1 MNFINV
7 FALKMKGNKRLRIT
21 KVILCTF
28 FIFMF
33 VFNVLY
39 FNDNYFQ
46 KINPHNESF
55 SQDNVEF
62 NADEINLA
70 AGLEI
75 FQDPFKV
82 NFSEIWSF
90 FKTNYESD
98 LTLDIKTYFREGND
112 IGDITDDKVYPV
124 DNLLLYK
131 TLLKDDTDAFETFD
145 TYLKLKESPLWYQSS
160 TEEDAYGFIRA
171 VDNTTGQIFDDKRY
185 LTDNLMPIFLLI
197 ENIGNDI
204 DDITINSISPKDS
217 IEEIFN
223 LINSTQFWDDTNE
236 GFNDHN
242 STTPIDKYTESN
254 MNAVL
259 AMLQIHRIYE
269 EVDPTNAIKDR
280 ALELANITIH
290 KLLDELWDTP
300 NGGGFSYYSD
310 PDWTYGGAFSDL
322 KYLQTN
328 ALGIITLLEYWIGSG
343 MQKDSPYLLNA
354 TYLFDKLDVLWD
366 SGFKAYERNRGNDWG
381 GGGGADSSIELE
393 PNAVMM
399 SACLKLFE
407 YTGNITYYDRAWDL
421 FNTFESSFYDGAVN
435 SYNTSIDPV
444 DNDKN
449 FYANLK
455 LCEAYLNAYDI
466 YNSTTL
472 NSFYNVTDEI
482 PDYIFYQDTLNITS
496 IYSFIKSNQY
506 YNVTTKTY
514 EQFTIEYYIDNATIN
529 YIFKNPEKVILN
541 TTTQQIIENSTT
553 LLYDI
558 TDTFEIENG
567 NYLQI
572 FTNCSNFGTAH
583 ILKQFNVTSGLINH
597 PIQGLPDILYQGP
610 VLNII
615 IPVNNTRNKD
625 INLTVYLEG
634 DNIINEIQD
643 VTFNTLVLTNVSFN
657 LATTLGATIGN
668 HTLSI
673 NFKNGTITYLEI
685 IIIIDIGNSFDYTN
699 LIYESFIVSGESAF
713 VSMNLIN
720 FLPNNTQT
728 FNVSF
733 FEDDSLIFK
742 EETFLFENEIKNV
755 YYNLYLTDT
764 ETHLVNVT
772 MEISKGST
780 VFYTKQFYVEIIQ
793 KFEILSV
800 SFPEIIP
807 QGVVAQFIMII
818 QNNQEQSESFTLYM
832 NGAPVET
839 NINGLGPGINRI
851 VAEVIPSINPYDF
864 GIVSYTFELRDSSGE
879 TVVQYYFEVR
889 LELSPSNLVFFYI
902 VPILIPIGIIL
913 LYKNKEIKHRLLR
926 R

>member
-1 MNFINV
+1 MNFIKG
-7 FALKMKGNKRLRIT
+7 FALKMKGNKGLRKT

-46 KINPHNESF
+46 KINPQNESF

-62 NADEINLA
+62 NTDEINLA
-70 AGLEI
+70 AGPEI

-82 NFSEIWSF
+82 NFSDIWSF
-90 FKTNYESD
+90 FKANYESD
-98 LTLDIKTYFREGND
+98 LALDIKTYFREGND
-112 IGDITDDKVYPV
+112 TGIITDDEVYPI

-131 TLLKDDTDAFETFD
+131 TLLKDDTNAFETFD

-160 TEEDAYGFIRA
+160 AEADAYGFIRA
-171 VDNTTGQIFDDKRY
+171 VDNTTGLIFDDKRY

-204 DDITINSISPKDS
+204 NSFTINSIYPKDS

-223 LINSTQFWDDTNE
+223 LINSTQFWDDEFE
-236 GFNDHN
+236 GFYNHN
-242 STTPIDKYTESN
+242 STTYKYTESN
-254 MNAVL
+254 MHAVL
-259 AMLQIHRIYE
+259 AMLQINRIYDE
-269 EVDPTNAIKDR
+269 IDPTSDIKNR
-280 ALELANITIH
+280 ALELANITIN
-290 KLLDELWDTP
+290 KLLDKLWD
-300 NGGGFSYYSD
+300 N
-310 PDWTYGGAFSDL
+310 TYGGFEYYGKNDWTSETGSTY
-322 KYLQTN
+322 KHLQTN
-328 ALGIITLLEYWIGSG
+328 ALGIITLLEYWIESG
-343 MQKDSPYLLNA
+343 MQKNSPYLQNA
-354 TYLFDKLDVLWD
+354 TYLFEKLEVLWD
-366 SGFKAYERNRGNDWG
+366 SGFNAYERNRGDDWG
-381 GGGGADSSIELE
+381 TSGQNTSIELE

-407 YTGNITYYDRAWDL
+407 YTGNITYYNRAWQL
-421 FNTFESSFYDGAVN
+421 FNTFESSFYDEAVN
-435 SYNTSIDPV
+435 SYKSSIDPV
-444 DNDKN
+444 DKDKN

-466 YNSTTL
+466 YDSTTL

-482 PDYIFYQDTLNITS
+482 PDYVFYQDTLNITS

-506 YNVTTKTY
+506 YNDTTKTY
-514 EQFTIEYYIDNATIN
+514 EQFTIEYNIDNATIN

-541 TTTQQIIENSTT
+541 TTTHQIIENSTT

-558 TDTFEIENG
+558 TDTFEIEKG
-567 NYLQI
+567 NYLQL
-572 FTNCSNFGTAH
+572 FANCSNFGTAH
-583 ILKQFNVTSGLINH
+583 ILKQFNVISGLINH
-597 PIQGLPDILYQGP
+597 SIQGLPDILYQGP
-610 VLNII
+610 VLNIT

-625 INLTVYLEG
+625 INLTVSLEG

-643 VTFNTLVLTNVSFN
+643 ITFNTLVLTNVSFN
-657 LATTLGATIGN
+657 LATTLGATIGP

-720 FLPNNTQT
+720 FLPDNTQT

-733 FEDDSLIFK
+733 FEDDSLILK
-742 EETFLFENEIKNV
+742 EEILLLENEIKSV
-755 YYNLYLTDT
+755 YYNLNLTDT

-780 VFYTKQFYVEIIQ
+780 VFYTKQFYVEIIK
-793 KFEILSV
+793 KFEILNV
-800 SFPEIIP
+800 FFPEIIS
-807 QGVVAQFIMII
+807 QGVAAQFIMMI

-839 NINGLGPGINRI
+839 NIDGLGPGINRI

-864 GIVSYTFELRDSSGE
+864 GIVSYTFELRDSSDE
-879 TVVQYYFEVR
+879 TVVHYYFEVR
-889 LELSPSNLVFFYI
+889 LELSPSNLIFFYI
-902 VPILIPIGIIL
+902 VPILIPIGVIL

>member
-1 MNFINV
+1 MNFIKG
-7 FALKMKGNKRLRIT
+7 FALKMKGNKGLRKT
-21 KVILCTF
+21 KVILCSF

-33 VFNVLY
+33 IFNVLY

-46 KINPHNESF
+46 KINPHNDF
-55 SQDNVEF
+55 ISQDNVEF

-70 AGLEI
+70 AGPEI

-82 NFSEIWSF
+82 NFDDIWSF
-90 FKTNYESD
+90 FKAKYESD
-98 LTLDIKTYFREGND
+98 LALDINTYFREGND
-112 IGDITDDKVYPV
+112 IGDITDDKVYPI

-160 TEEDAYGFIRA
+160 TDEDAYGFVRA
-171 VDNTTGQIFDDKRY
+171 VDNTTGQVFDDNRY

-223 LINSTQFWDDTNE
+223 LINSTQFWDDTYE
-236 GFNDHN
+236 GFYNHN
-242 STTPIDKYTESN
+242 ATTDKYAESN
-254 MNAVL
+254 MHAVL
-259 AMLQIHRIYE
+259 AMLQIHRIYDE
-269 EVDPTNAIKDR
+269 IDPTSDIKNR
-280 ALELANITIH
+280 ALELANITMN
-290 KLLDELWDTP
+290 KLVDKLWD
-300 NGGGFSYYSD
+300 NANGGFSYYSN
-310 PDWTYGGAFSDL
+310 PDWTYAGPGSNY
-322 KYLQTN
+322 KHLQTN

-343 MQKDSPYLLNA
+343 MQKDSLYLQNA
-354 TYLFDKLDVLWD
+354 THLFDKLEVLWN
-366 SGFKAYERNRGNDWG
+366 GTAYERNSDINWG
-381 GGGGADSSIELE
+381 GGGDSSIELE

-407 YTGNITYYDRAWDL
+407 YTGNFTYYNRTWDL
-421 FNTFESSFYDGAVN
+421 FNTFESSFYDGVVN
-435 SYNTSIDPV
+435 SYKTSIDPV
-444 DNDKN
+444 DRDKN

-482 PDYIFYQDTLNITS
+482 PDYVLYQDTLNITS

-506 YNVTTKTY
+506 YNVTTKSY
-514 EQFTIEYYIDNATIN
+514 EPFTIEYNIDNATIN

-541 TTTQQIIENSTT
+541 TTTQQMTENSTT

-558 TDTFEIENG
+558 TDTFEIEKG
-567 NYLQI
+567 NYLQL
-572 FTNCSNFGTAH
+572 FANCSNFGTAH

-597 PIQGLPDILYQGP
+597 SIQGLPDILYQGP
-610 VLNII
+610 VLNIT
-615 IPVNNTRNKD
+615 IPINNTRNKD

-634 DNIINEIQD
+634 DNIINQIQD
-643 VTFNTLVLTNVSFN
+643 ITFNTLVLTNVSFN

-673 NFKNGTITYLEI
+673 SFKNGTITYLEI

-699 LIYESFIVSGESAF
+699 LIYERFIVSGESAF

-720 FLPNNTQT
+720 FLPDNTQT

-733 FEDDSLIFK
+733 FEDDNLILK
-742 EETFLFENEIKNV
+742 EEILLLENEIKNV
-755 YYNLYLTDT
+755 YYNLNLTDT

-800 SFPEIIP
+800 SFPETIS
-807 QGVVAQFIMII
+807 QGAAAQFIMLI
-818 QNNQEQSESFTLYM
+818 QNNQEQSESFTLIM
-832 NGAPVET
+832 NGAPIET
-839 NINGLGPGINRI
+839 DIDELGPGINRI

-864 GIVSYTFELRDSSGE
+864 GIVSYTVELRDSSGE
-879 TVVQYYFEVR
+879 TVAQYYFEVR

>member
-7 FALKMKGNKRLRIT
+7 FALKMKGNKGFRKT

-46 KINPHNESF
+46 KINPTNDLI

-70 AGLEI
+70 AGPEI

-82 NFSEIWSF
+82 NFDDLWSF
-90 FKTNYESD
+90 FKANYESD
-98 LTLDIKTYFREGND
+98 LTLDVNTYFREGNYT
-112 IGDITDDKVYPV
+112 GDINIGDDKVYPI

-131 TLLKDDTDAFETFD
+131 TLLKDDMNAYETFD
-145 TYLKLKESPLWYQSS
+145 TYLKLKESPLWYQNS
-160 TEEDAYGFIRA
+160 TDDYDYAYGFVRA
-171 VDNTTGQIFDDKRY
+171 VDNTTGQIFDEKRY
-185 LTDNLMPIFLLI
+185 LTDNLMPISLLI

-223 LINSTQFWDDTNE
+223 LINSTQFWDDANE

-242 STTPIDKYTESN
+242 ATTDKYAESN

-280 ALELANITIH
+280 ALELANITIN
-290 KLLDELWDTP
+290 KLLEKLWDTP
-300 NGGGFSYYSD
+300 NGGGFSYYSNAT
-310 PDWTYGGAFSDL
+310 WGYEVAGSNY

-343 MQKDSPYLLNA
+343 MQKDSTYLQNA
-354 TYLFDKLDVLWD
+354 TYLFDKLDVLWN
-366 SGFKAYERNRGNDWG
+366 GTAYERNRDAGWDVDTG
-381 GGGGADSSIELE
+381 EIELE
-393 PNAVMM
+393 SNAVMM

-407 YTGNITYYDRAWDL
+407 YTGNITYYDRACNL
-421 FNTFESSFYDGAVN
+421 SNAFESYFYDGAVN
-435 SYNTSIDPV
+435 SYKTSIDPV

-482 PDYIFYQDTLNITS
+482 PDYIFYLDTLNITS

-506 YNVTTKTY
+506 YNVTTKNY
-514 EQFTIEYYIDNATIN
+514 EQFTIEYNIDNANIS
-529 YIFKNPEKVILN
+529 YIFKNPEKVILD
-541 TTTQQIIENSTT
+541 TTTHQMTENSTT

-558 TDTFEIENG
+558 TDTFEIEKG
-567 NYLQI
+567 YYLQL
-572 FTNCSNFGTAH
+572 FANCSNFDIAH
-583 ILKQFNVTSGLINH
+583 TLKQFNVISGLINH
-597 PIQGLPDILYQGP
+597 SIQGLPDILYQGP
-610 VLNII
+610 VSNII

-634 DNIINEIQD
+634 DNINSEIQD
-643 VTFNTLVLTNVSFN
+643 ITFNTLVLTNVSFN
-657 LATTLGATIGN
+657 LATTLGATIGP
-668 HTLSI
+668 HTFSI
-673 NFKNGTITYLEI
+673 TFKNGTITYLEI
-685 IIIIDIGNSFDYTN
+685 IIFIDIGQSFEYTN
-699 LIYESFIVSGESAF
+699 LLYESYIVSGGSAL
-713 VSMNLIN
+713 VSMSLIN
-720 FLPNNTQT
+720 FLPDNTQT

-733 FEDDSLIFK
+733 FEDDSLILK
-742 EETFLFENEIKNV
+742 EETLLSKNEIKSV
-755 YYNLYLTDT
+755 YYNLNLTDN

-800 SFPEIIP
+800 FFPEFIS
-807 QGVVAQFIMII
+807 QGVAAQFIMKI
-818 QNNQEQSESFTLYM
+818 QNNQEQSESFKLYM
-832 NGAPVET
+832 NGALIET
-839 NINGLGPGINRI
+839 NIDGLGPGINRL

-864 GIVSYTFELRDSSGE
+864 GIVSYTFELRDSFGE

-889 LELSPSNLVFFYI
+889 LELSPSNLFFFYI
-902 VPILIPIGIIL
+902 VPILIPIGVIL

>member
-1 MNFINV
+1 MNFIKG
-7 FALKMKGNKRLRIT
+7 FALKMKGNKGLRKT
-21 KVILCTF
+21 KVILCSF

-46 KINPHNESF
+46 KINPHNDF
-55 SQDNVEF
+55 ISQDNVEF

-70 AGLEI
+70 AGPEI

-82 NFSEIWSF
+82 NFDDIWSF
-90 FKTNYESD
+90 FKAKYESD
-98 LTLDIKTYFREGND
+98 LALDINTYFREGND
-112 IGDITDDKVYPV
+112 IGDITDDKVYPI

-160 TEEDAYGFIRA
+160 TDEDAYGFVRA
-171 VDNTTGQIFDDKRY
+171 VDNTTGQVFDDNRY

-223 LINSTQFWDDTNE
+223 LINSTQFWDDTYE
-236 GFNDHN
+236 GFYNHN
-242 STTPIDKYTESN
+242 ATTDKYAESN
-254 MNAVL
+254 MHAVL
-259 AMLQIHRIYE
+259 AMLQIHRIYDE
-269 EVDPTNAIKDR
+269 IDPTSDIKNR
-280 ALELANITIH
+280 ALELANITMN
-290 KLLDELWDTP
+290 KLVDKLWD
-300 NGGGFSYYSD
+300 NANGGFSYYSN
-310 PDWTYGGAFSDL
+310 PDWTYAGPGSNY
-322 KYLQTN
+322 KHLQTN

-343 MQKDSPYLLNA
+343 MQKDSLYLQNA
-354 TYLFDKLDVLWD
+354 THLFDKLEVLWN
-366 SGFKAYERNRGNDWG
+366 GTAYERNSDINWG
-381 GGGGADSSIELE
+381 GGGDSSIELE

-407 YTGNITYYDRAWDL
+407 YTGNFTYYNRTWDL
-421 FNTFESSFYDGAVN
+421 FNTFESSFYDGVVN
-435 SYNTSIDPV
+435 SYKTSIDPV
-444 DNDKN
+444 DRDKN

-482 PDYIFYQDTLNITS
+482 PDYVLYQDTLNITS

-506 YNVTTKTY
+506 YNVTTKSY
-514 EQFTIEYYIDNATIN
+514 EPFTIEYNIDNATIN

-541 TTTQQIIENSTT
+541 TTTQQMTENSTT

-558 TDTFEIENG
+558 TDTFEIEKG
-567 NYLQI
+567 NYLQL
-572 FTNCSNFGTAH
+572 FANCSNFGTAH

-597 PIQGLPDILYQGP
+597 SIQGLPDILYQGP
-610 VLNII
+610 VLNIT
-615 IPVNNTRNKD
+615 IPINNTRNKD

-634 DNIINEIQD
+634 DNIINQIQD
-643 VTFNTLVLTNVSFN
+643 ITFNTLVLTNVSFN

-673 NFKNGTITYLEI
+673 SFKNGTITYLEI

-699 LIYESFIVSGESAF
+699 LIYERFIVSGESAF

-720 FLPNNTQT
+720 FLPDNTQT

-733 FEDDSLIFK
+733 FEDDYLILK
-742 EETFLFENEIKNV
+742 EEILLLENEIKNV
-755 YYNLYLTDT
+755 YYNLNLTDT

-800 SFPEIIP
+800 SFPETIS
-807 QGVVAQFIMII
+807 QGAAAQFIMLI
-818 QNNQEQSESFTLYM
+818 QNNQEQSESFTLIM
-832 NGAPVET
+832 NGAPIET
-839 NINGLGPGINRI
+839 DIDELGPGINRI

-864 GIVSYTFELRDSSGE
+864 GIVSYTVELRDSSGE
-879 TVVQYYFEVR
+879 TVAQYYFEVR

>member
-1 MNFINV
+1 MNFING
-7 FALKMKGNKRLRIT
+7 FALKMKGNKKLRKT

-46 KINPHNESF
+46 NINPINENI

-62 NADEINLA
+62 NADEITSA
-70 AGLEI
+70 TGPEI

-82 NFSEIWSF
+82 NFSDIWSF

-98 LTLDIKTYFREGND
+98 LALDIKTYFREGNYT
-112 IGDITDDKVYPV
+112 GDIIDDKVYPV

-160 TEEDAYGFIRA
+160 TEVDAYGFIRS
-171 VDNTTGQIFDDKRY
+171 VDNTTSQVFDDNRY

-204 DDITINSISPKDS
+204 NKFTINSISPKDS

-236 GFNDHN
+236 GFYDLN
-242 STTPIDKYTESN
+242 STTPTDKYAESN

-259 AMLQIHRIYE
+259 AMLQIRRIYE
-269 EVDPTNAIKDR
+269 EIDHTNVIKDR

-290 KLLDELWDTP
+290 KLLDGLWDTP
-300 NGGGFSYYSD
+300 NGGGFSYYGEADWSYLDPGSD
-310 PDWTYGGAFSDL
+310 Y

-328 ALGIITLLEYWIGSG
+328 ALGITTLLEYWIGSG
-343 MQKDSPYLLNA
+343 MQEDSTYLQNA
-354 TYLFDKLDVLWD
+354 TYLFDKLEVLWD
-366 SGFKAYERNRGNDWG
+366 DGFKAYERNRGNNWG
-381 GGGGADSSIELE
+381 TSGESHAIELE

-407 YTGNITYYDRAWDL
+407 YTGNITYYDRAWQL

-472 NSFYNVTDEI
+472 NSFYNLTDEI
-482 PDYIFYQDTLNITS
+482 PDYIFNQDTLNITS

-506 YNVTTKTY
+506 YNVTTKKY
-514 EQFTIEYYIDNATIN
+514 EKFTIEYNIDNATIN
-529 YIFKNPEKVILN
+529 YIFKNPENLILN
-541 TTTQQIIENSTT
+541 TKTHQITENSTT
-553 LLYDI
+553 LLFNI
-558 TDTFEIENG
+558 TDAFEIG
-567 NYLQI
+567 HGYDLQL
-572 FTNCSNFGTAH
+572 FANSSNFGTAH
-583 ILKQFNVTSGLINH
+583 ILKQFNVISGLINH

-610 VLNII
+610 ISNII

-625 INLTVYLEG
+625 IDLTVYMEG
-634 DNIINEIQD
+634 DNIINKIQD
-643 VTFNTLVLTNVSFN
+643 ITFNTLVLTNVSFN
-657 LATTLGATIGN
+657 LATTLGATIGS

-673 NFKNGTITYLEI
+673 NFKNGTVTYLEI
-685 IIIIDIGNSFDYTN
+685 NVIIDIGQSFDYTN
-699 LIYESFIVSGESAF
+699 LIYESYIVSGESAF

-720 FLPNNTQT
+720 FLPGNTQT

-733 FEDDSLIFK
+733 FEDDSLILK
-742 EETFLFENEIKNV
+742 EETLLSENEIKSV
-755 YYNLYLTDT
+755 YYNLNLSDT

-772 MEISKGST
+772 MEISKAST
-780 VFYTKQFYVEIIQ
+780 VFYTKQFNVEIIQ
-793 KFEILSV
+793 KFEIISV
-800 SFPEIIP
+800 FFPEIIS
-807 QGVVAQFIMII
+807 QGVAAQYIMMI
-818 QNNQEQSESFTLYM
+818 QNNQEQSESFTLYV
-832 NGAPVET
+832 NGALVDA
-839 NINGLGPGINRI
+839 NIDGLGPGLNRI
-851 VAEVIPSINPYDF
+851 VIEVIPSINPYDF
-864 GIVSYTFELRDSSGE
+864 GIISYTFEMRDSSGE
-879 TVVQYYFEVR
+879 TVAQYYFEVR

-902 VPILIPIGIIL
+902 LPILIPIGVIL

>member
-1 MNFINV
+1 MNFFNI
-7 FALKMKGNKRLRIT
+7 FALKMKRNKGLRKPKLI
-21 KVILCTF
+21 VCTF

-46 KINPHNESF
+46 NNDPDNTYF

-62 NADEINLA
+62 NVDEINLA
-70 AGLEI
+70 AGPEI

-82 NFSEIWSF
+82 NFDDIWSF
-90 FKTNYESD
+90 FEANYESD
-98 LTLDIKTYFREGND
+98 LALDINTYFREGNN
-112 IGDITDDKVYPV
+112 IGNIIDDKVYPI

-131 TLLKDDTDAFETFD
+131 TLLKDDMDAFETFD

-160 TEEDAYGFIRA
+160 TEADAYGFIGA

-204 DDITINSISPKDS
+204 NSFTINSIYPKDS
-217 IEEIFN
+217 IEEIFD
-223 LINSTQFWDDTNE
+223 LIDSTQFWDDTYE
-236 GFNDHN
+236 GFYDHN
-242 STTPIDKYTESN
+242 STTYKYAESN
-254 MNAVL
+254 MYAVL
-259 AMLQIHRIYE
+259 AMLQIYRIYE
-269 EVDPTNAIKDR
+269 ELNLNSVMKIR
-280 ALELANITIH
+280 ALELANITIN
-290 KLLDELWDTP
+290 KLLDELWDSS
-300 NGGGFSYYSD
+300 NGGFEYYGKN
-310 PDWTYGGAFSDL
+310 DWTFETGSTT
-322 KYLQTN
+322 KYLRTN
-328 ALGIITLLEYWIGSG
+328 ALGIITLLEYWIESG
-343 MQKDSPYLLNA
+343 MQSDSIYLQRA
-354 TYLFDKLDVLWD
+354 TYLFDKLEEELWD
-366 SGFKAYERNRGNDWG
+366 SGFNAYEYSRTDVWG
-381 GGGGADSSIELE
+381 TWGAENFEIDLE
-393 PNAVMM
+393 ANAVMM

-407 YTGNITYYDRAWDL
+407 YTGNITYYDRAWQL
-421 FNTFESSFYDGAVN
+421 FNTFESSFYDGAVS
-435 SYNTSIDPV
+435 SYKTSIDSPV

-449 FYANLK
+449 FHANLI

-472 NSFYNVTDEI
+472 NSFYNVTNEI
-482 PDYIFYQDTLNITS
+482 PDYIFNQDTLNITS
-496 IYSFIKSNQY
+496 IYSFVKSNQY
-506 YNVTTKTY
+506 YNITTKTY
-514 EQFTIEYYIDNATIN
+514 EQFTIEYNIDNATIS

-541 TTTQQIIENSTT
+541 TTTQQITENSTT
-553 LLYDI
+553 LLYNI
-558 TDTFEIENG
+558 TDAFEIG
-567 NYLQI
+567 QGYYLQL
-572 FTNCSNFGTAH
+572 FSNCSNFGTAH
-583 ILKQFNVTSGLINH
+583 VLKQFNVISGLVNH
-597 PIQGLPDILYQGP
+597 SIQGLPDILYQGP
-610 VLNII
+610 VLNIT
-615 IPVNNTRNKD
+615 IPVNNTRNND
-625 INLTVYLEG
+625 VNLTVSLEG
-634 DNIINEIQD
+634 DNIINEIQNI
-643 VTFNTLVLTNVSFN
+643 TFNTLVLTNVSFN
-657 LATTLGATIGN
+657 LTTTLGATIGS
-668 HTLSI
+668 HILSI
-673 NFKNGTITYLEI
+673 NFKNGNITYLEI
-685 IIIIDIGNSFDYTN
+685 PIIIDIGHSFDYTN
-699 LIYESFIVSGESAF
+699 LIYESYIVSGESAF

-733 FEDDSLIFK
+733 FEDDSLILK
-742 EETFLFENEIKNV
+742 EETLLFENEIKNV

-864 GIVSYTFELRDSSGE
+864 GIVSYTFELKDSSGE

>member
-1 MNFINV
+1 MNFVNA
-7 FALKMKGNKRLRIT
+7 FALKMKGNKGLKKT

-46 KINPHNESF
+46 NINPLNDF
-55 SQDNVEF
+55 ISQDNV
-62 NADEINLA
+62 DEINLA
-70 AGLEI
+70 AGPEI

-82 NFSEIWSF
+82 NFSDIWSF

-98 LTLDIKTYFREGND
+98 LALDINTYFREGNNV
-112 IGDITDDKVYPV
+112 GDINIGDDKVYPI

-131 TLLKDDTDAFETFD
+131 TLLKDDTNAFETFD
-145 TYLKLKESPLWYQSS
+145 AYLKLKESPLWYQSS
-160 TEEDAYGFIRA
+160 TDEDAYGFVRA
-171 VDNTTGQIFDDKRY
+171 VNGTTGQILDDERY

-197 ENIGNDI
+197 ENIGYDI

-236 GFNDHN
+236 GFYYNN
-242 STTPIDKYTESN
+242 ATEDKYAESN

-259 AMLQIHRIYE
+259 AMLQIHRVYE
-269 EVDPTNAIKDR
+269 EIDPTNAIKDR

-290 KLLDELWDTP
+290 KLLDELWDTL
-300 NGGGFSYYSD
+300 NGGGFSYFSLGN
-310 PDWTYGGAFSDL
+310 WGSAGASSAY

-343 MQKDSPYLLNA
+343 MQKDSTYLQNA
-354 TYLFDKLDVLWD
+354 TYLFDKLEVSLWN
-366 SGFKAYERNRGNDWG
+366 STHKAYETNGDNSWG
-381 GGGGADSSIELE
+381 AGGGASDSIELE

-435 SYNTSIDPV
+435 SYNTSIDPPP
-444 DNDKN
+444 DDDKN

-496 IYSFIKSNQY
+496 IYSFMKSNQY
-506 YNVTTKTY
+506 YNDTTKNY
-514 EQFTIEYYIDNATIN
+514 EQFTIEYNIDNANIS
-529 YIFKNPEKVILN
+529 YIFKNPEKVILD
-541 TTTQQIIENSTT
+541 TTTQQMTENSTT

-567 NYLQI
+567 YYLQL
-572 FTNCSNFGTAH
+572 FANCSNFDIAH
-583 ILKQFNVTSGLINH
+583 ILKQFNVISGLINH
-597 PIQGLPDILYQGP
+597 SIQGLPDILYQGP
-610 VLNII
+610 VSNII

-625 INLTVYLEG
+625 IDLTVYLEG
-634 DNIINEIQD
+634 DNINNEIQD
-643 VTFNTLVLTNVSFN
+643 ITFNTLVLTNVSFN
-657 LATTLGATIGN
+657 LATTLGATIGP

-673 NFKNGTITYLEI
+673 TFKNGTITYLEI
-685 IIIIDIGNSFDYTN
+685 IIIIDIGHSFDYTN
-699 LIYESFIVSGESAF
+699 LIYESYIVSGGSAF
-713 VSMNLIN
+713 VSMSLVN
-720 FLPNNTQT
+720 FLPDNTQT

-733 FEDDSLIFK
+733 FEDDTLILK
-742 EETFLFENEIKNV
+742 EETLLDKNEIKSV
-755 YYNLYLTDT
+755 YYNLNLTDT

-772 MEISKGST
+772 MEISRGST
-780 VFYTKQFYVEIIQ
+780 VFYTKQFYVEIIE
-793 KFEILSV
+793 KFEILNV
-800 SFPEIIP
+800 FFPEIIS
-807 QGVVAQFIMII
+807 QGVAAQFIMMI
-818 QNNQEQSESFTLYM
+818 QNNQEQSESFKLYM

-839 NINGLGPGINRI
+839 DIDGLGPGINRI

-889 LELSPSNLVFFYI
+889 LELSPSNLFFFYI
-902 VPILIPIGIIL
+902 VPILIPIGVIL

>member
-1 MNFINV
+1 
-7 FALKMKGNKRLRIT
+7 
-21 KVILCTF
+21 
-28 FIFMF
+28 MF

-46 KINPHNESF
+46 NINPDKIFF
-55 SQDNVEF
+55 SQDNV
-62 NADEINLA
+62 DEINLA
-70 AGLEI
+70 AGPEI

-82 NFSEIWSF
+82 NFADIWSF
-90 FKTNYESD
+90 FKANYESD
-98 LTLDIKTYFREGND
+98 LALDIETYFREGND
-112 IGDITDDKVYPV
+112 VGDIIDDKVYPI

-131 TLLKDDTDAFETFD
+131 TLLKDETNAFDTFD

-160 TEEDAYGFIRA
+160 TEADAYGFIRA

-204 DDITINSISPKDS
+204 NSFTINSIYPKDS

-223 LINSTQFWDDTNE
+223 LIDSTQFWDETHE
-236 GFNDHN
+236 GFFDHN
-242 STTPIDKYTESN
+242 SSLTKYKYAESN
-254 MNAVL
+254 MHAVL

-269 EVDPTNAIKDR
+269 ELNLNSVMKIR
-280 ALELANITIH
+280 ALELANITMN
-290 KLLDELWDTP
+290 KLIDGLWDAP
-300 NGGGFSYYSD
+300 NGGGFSYYCED
-310 PDWTYGGAFSDL
+310 DWTYALAGSDF

-328 ALGIITLLEYWIGSG
+328 ALGIITLLEYWIESG
-343 MQKDSPYLLNA
+343 MQNDSVYLQYA

-366 SGFKAYERNRGNDWG
+366 SGFDAYEKNRGFNWG
-381 GGGGADSSIELE
+381 PSGESHSIELE
-393 PNAVMM
+393 PNAVML

-407 YTGNITYYDRAWDL
+407 YTGNITYYDRAWQL

-435 SYNTSIDPV
+435 SYKTSIDSPV

-455 LCEAYLNAYDI
+455 LCEAYLNAYEI

-472 NSFYNVTDEI
+472 NSFYNVTSEI
-482 PDYIFYQDTLNITS
+482 PDYMFNQDTLNITS
-496 IYSFIKSNQY
+496 FYSFVKSNQY
-506 YNVTTKTY
+506 YNITTKSY
-514 EQFTIEYYIDNATIN
+514 EQFTIEYNIDDATIS

-541 TTTQQIIENSTT
+541 TTTQQITDISIS
-553 LLYDI
+553 LLYNI
-558 TDTFEIENG
+558 TDAFEIG
-567 NYLQI
+567 DGYYLQL
-572 FTNCSNFGTAH
+572 FVNCSNFGTAH
-583 ILKQFNVTSGLINH
+583 VLKPFNVISGLINH
-597 PIQGLPDILYQGP
+597 SIQGLPDILYQGP
-610 VLNII
+610 VINITV
-615 IPVNNTRNKD
+615 PVNNTRNND
-625 INLTVYLEG
+625 VNLTVSLEG
-634 DNIINEIQD
+634 DNIIHEIQN

-657 LATTLGATIGN
+657 LTTILGATIGS

-673 NFKNGTITYLEI
+673 NFKNGNITYLEI
-685 IIIIDIGNSFDYTN
+685 LIIMDIGHSFDYTN
-699 LIYESFIVSGESAF
+699 LLYESYIVSGESAF

-733 FEDDSLIFK
+733 FEDDSLILQ
-742 EETFLFENEIKNV
+742 EETLLSEKEIKST
-755 YYNLYLTDT
+755 YYYLNLTDT

-800 SFPEIIP
+800 SFPEIIS
-807 QGVVAQFIMII
+807 QGVAAQFIMII
-818 QNNQEQSESFTLYM
+818 QNNQKQSESFTLYV
-832 NGAPVET
+832 NGDLIKT
-839 NINGLGPGINRI
+839 NIDGLGPGINMI

-864 GIVSYTFELRDSSGE
+864 GIVSYTFELKDSSGE

-889 LELSPSNLVFFYI
+889 LELSTSNLVFFYI

>member
-1 MNFINV
+1 MNFVND
-7 FALKMKGNKRLRIT
+7 FALKMKGNKGLRKT

-33 VFNVLY
+33 IFNVLY

-46 KINPHNESF
+46 KINPHNDF
-55 SQDNVEF
+55 ISQDNVEF
-62 NADEINLA
+62 NVDEINLA
-70 AGLEI
+70 AGPEI

-82 NFSEIWSF
+82 NFSDIWSF
-90 FKTNYESD
+90 FKAKYESD
-98 LTLDIKTYFREGND
+98 LALDINTYFREGD
-112 IGDITDDKVYPV
+112 ETGVITDDKVYPI

-160 TEEDAYGFIRA
+160 TDEDAYGFIRA
-171 VDNTTGQIFDDKRY
+171 VDNTTGQIFDDERY

-204 DDITINSISPKDS
+204 DDITINSIYPKDS

-223 LINSTQFWDDTNE
+223 LINSTQFWDDEFE
-236 GFNDHN
+236 GFYDHN
-242 STTPIDKYTESN
+242 ATTDKYAESN

-269 EVDPTNAIKDR
+269 EIDPTSDIKNR
-280 ALELANITIH
+280 ALELANITMK
-290 KLLDELWDTP
+290 KLVDKLWDAP
-300 NGGGFSYYSD
+300 NGGGFSYYGEDDWIYAGPGSD
-310 PDWTYGGAFSDL
+310 Y
-322 KYLQTN
+322 KHLQTN

-343 MQKDSPYLLNA
+343 MQKDSLYLQNA
-354 TYLFDKLDVLWD
+354 TYLFDKLEEELWN
-366 SGFKAYERNRGNDWG
+366 STLKAYERNRGNDWG
-381 GGGGADSSIELE
+381 PSGQNTAIELE

-421 FNTFESSFYDGAVN
+421 FNAFESSFYDGAVS
-435 SYNTSIDPV
+435 SYKTSIDPPP

-449 FYANLK
+449 FHANLI

-482 PDYIFYQDTLNITS
+482 PDYVFYQDTLNITS

-506 YNVTTKTY
+506 YNVTTKDY
-514 EQFTIEYYIDNATIN
+514 EQFTIEYNIDNATIN

-643 VTFNTLVLTNVSFN
+643 ITFNTLVLTNVSFN
-657 LATTLGATIGN
+657 LATTLGATIGS

-673 NFKNGTITYLEI
+673 NFKNGTVTYLEI

-699 LIYESFIVSGESAF
+699 LIYESYIVSGESAF

-720 FLPNNTQT
+720 FLPDNTQT

-733 FEDDSLIFK
+733 FEDDSLILK
-742 EETFLFENEIKNV
+742 EETLLFENEIKSV
-755 YYNLYLTDT
+755 YYYLNLTDT

-772 MEISKGST
+772 MEISKSST
-780 VFYTKQFYVEIIQ
+780 IFYTKQFYVEIIH

-800 SFPEIIP
+800 FFPEIIS
-807 QGVVAQFIMII
+807 QGAVAQFFMII

-832 NGAPVET
+832 NGALVET
-839 NINGLGPGINRI
+839 DIDGLGPGINRI

-879 TVVQYYFEVR
+879 TIVQYYFEVK
-889 LELSPSNLVFFYI
+889 LELSLFNLVFFYI
-902 VPILIPIGIIL
+902 VPILIPIGVIL

>member
-7 FALKMKGNKRLRIT
+7 VALKMKGNKGLSKT
-21 KVILCTF
+21 KLILCTF

-46 KINPHNESF
+46 NNNPNNMYF

-62 NADEINLA
+62 NVDEINLA
-70 AGLEI
+70 AGPEI

-82 NFSEIWSF
+82 NFGDIWNF
-90 FKTNYESD
+90 FKAKYESD
-98 LTLDIKTYFREGND
+98 LALDIKTYFREGDNL
-112 IGDITDDKVYPV
+112 GVITDDKVYPI

-131 TLLKDDTDAFETFD
+131 TLLKDDMNAFETFD

-160 TEEDAYGFIRA
+160 TEEEVYGFVRA
-171 VDNTTGQIFDDKRY
+171 VDNTTGQVFDDNRY

-204 DDITINSISPKDS
+204 DNFTINSISPKDS

-223 LINSTQFWDDTNE
+223 LLDSTQFWDDTYE
-236 GFNDHN
+236 GFYDHN
-242 STTPIDKYTESN
+242 STTYKYAESN
-254 MNAVL
+254 MHAVL
-259 AMLQIHRIYE
+259 AMLQIQRIYE
-269 EVDPTNAIKDR
+269 VIDPNSVIQER
-280 ALELANITIH
+280 ALELANITIN
-290 KLLDELWDTP
+290 KLIDGLWDAP
-300 NGGGFSYYSD
+300 NGGGFSYYSED
-310 PDWTYGGAFSDL
+310 DWSYAGAGSTY
-322 KYLQTN
+322 KHLQTN
-328 ALGIITLLEYWIGSG
+328 ALGIITLLEYWIESG
-343 MQKDSPYLLNA
+343 MQNDSLYLQYA
-354 TYLFDKLDVLWD
+354 TYLFEKLDVLWD
-366 SGFKAYERNRGNDWG
+366 SGFNAYEKNRGFDWG
-381 GGGGADSSIELE
+381 TSGQNTAIELE

-435 SYNTSIDPV
+435 SYKTSIDPV

-472 NSFYNVTDEI
+472 NSFYNVTNEI
-482 PDYIFYQDTLNITS
+482 PDYIFNQDTLNITS

-506 YNVTTKTY
+506 YNVTTEDY
-514 EQFTIEYYIDNATIN
+514 EQFTIEYNIDDATIS

-541 TTTQQIIENSTT
+541 TTTQQITENSTT
-553 LLYDI
+553 LLYNI
-558 TDTFEIENG
+558 TDTLEIG
-567 NYLQI
+567 HGYYLQL
-572 FTNCSNFGTAH
+572 FANCSNFGTAH
-583 ILKQFNVTSGLINH
+583 ILKQFSVISGLINH
-597 PIQGLPDILYQGP
+597 SIQGLPDILYQGP
-610 VLNII
+610 VLNIT
-615 IPVNNTRNKD
+615 IPVNNTRN
-625 INLTVYLEG
+625 NNVSLTVYLEG
-634 DNIINEIQD
+634 DNIINEIQNI
-643 VTFNTLVLTNVSFN
+643 TFNTLVLTNVSFN
-657 LATTLGATIGN
+657 LTTTLGATIGP
-668 HTLSI
+668 HTISI
-673 NFKNGTITYLEI
+673 NFKNGNITYLEI
-685 IIIIDIGNSFDYTN
+685 PIIIDIGHSFDYTN
-699 LIYESFIVSGESAF
+699 LIYESYIVSGESAF

-733 FEDDSLIFK
+733 FEDDSLILK
-742 EETFLFENEIKNV
+742 EETLLFENEIKSI
-755 YYNLYLTDT
+755 YYNLYLADT

-800 SFPEIIP
+800 FFPEIIS
-807 QGVVAQFIMII
+807 QGVAAQFIMII
-818 QNNQEQSESFTLYM
+818 KNNQEQSESFTLYM
-832 NGAPVET
+832 NGAPIET
-839 NINGLGPGINRI
+839 NIDGLGPGINRI

-864 GIVSYTFELRDSSGE
+864 GIVSFIFELKDSSGE

-902 VPILIPIGIIL
+902 LPILIPIGVIL